1 MNQIVRFAAVARPAP
16 LAAPPGALRR
26 LWPRLLAHGGFRIG
40 LLLALALLTLAAL
53 GPFIAP
59 YEPNWPDYA
68 ASLKAP
74 GPAHWLGTDATG
86 RDVLS
91 RLLDGAH
98 RSIGAAVLVLGTI
111 FVIGL
116 VVGTIAGLAGGIVDT
131 VLMRLVDVMM
141 TLPGLVLA
149 FAIIGILGPGFLNL
163 LFALVIAD
171 WAYYARLSR
180 ALTLSA
186 RQRPDVVAARMAGIG
201 WPRILFGHILPGV
214 ALQLAVVATLGMGG
228 MIAAISGFSFL
239 GLGVQ
244 PPYAEWGAMLAESR
258 FYFPIAPWLLLAPA
272 ATIFASVMA
281 SNLIGNGLRDV
292 LEPRGRS

>member
-16 LAAPPGALRR
+16 LAVPRGALRR
-26 LWPRLLAHGGFRIG
+26 VWPRLLAHGGFRIG

-59 YEPNWPDYA
+59 HEPNWPDYA
-68 ASLKAP
+68 ATLKAP

-201 WPRILFGHILPGV
+201 WPRILLGHILPGV

-258 FYFPIAPWLLLAPA
+258 FYFPIALWLLLAPA
-272 ATIFASVMA
+272 AIIFASVMA

-292 LEPRGRS
+292 LEPKGRS

>member
-1 MNQIVRFAAVARPAP
+1 MNQIVRFAAVVRPAP
-16 LAAPPGALRR
+16 LAVPPGALRR

-68 ASLKAP
+68 ATLKAP

-201 WPRILFGHILPGV
+201 WPRILLGHILPGV

-272 ATIFASVMA
+272 AIIFASVMA

-292 LEPRGRS
+292 LEPKGRS